1 MMEFLSILTGTTKT
15 LSALA
20 TLYKG
25 CVALNSRF
33 LVKKIEKFSEKP
45 FDEEIVR
52 GFVEGIEINRWEEIQ
67 DLVIHQ
73 LTQAESVVKA
83 IYERNLV
90 EALLMRKI
98 SDAEFWKMNF
108 VLLHLYTFDVGYLI
122 KFYDGNDCPE
132 SMKETFAFYSL
143 LHASGPHYV
152 GNGTLSLGS
161 AYRIT
166 DFGKKFIEAIRE

>member
-1 MMEFLSILTGTTKT
+1 MEFLSILTGTTKT

-52 GFVEGIEINRWEEIQ
+52 NFVKGIDVNRWEEIQ

-73 LTQAESVVKA
+73 LTQAESIIKA

-90 EALLMRKI
+90 EALLTKKI

-108 VLLHLYTFDVGYLI
+108 VLQHLYTFDVGDLI
-122 KFYDGNDCPE
+122 KFYDGDDCPVP
-132 SMKETFAFYSL
+132 MKETFAFYSL
-143 LHASGPHYV
+143 LRASGPHYV